1 LRVKNLSDSTIGEIL
16 HLKDKVVLITG
27 GAVRVGRAITVELLE
42 AGASVFCH
50 YNRSEGEARELK
62 KEYPLVNLLKGDLRQ
77 ISTTRYLVKEVIEKA
92 GKIDVL
98 INNAAIF
105 LKTPFGTITEENW
118 DNLFAM
124 NLKPHFFLS
133 QEASKFMI
141 TNKSG
146 KIVNIADTSGLRPWP
161 SYIPYS
167 LTKSGMISLTKGLAK
182 ALAPDIQV
190 NCINPGP
197 VLMPNSYNEKQISQ
211 AIEKTLLNR
220 AGKPKDIA
228 KAVRFLLEDGD
239 YITGLIL
246 SVDGGRSIK

>member
-1 LRVKNLSDSTIGEIL
+1 M

-27 GAVRVGRAITVELLE
+27 GAVRIGRAITVELIT
-42 AGASVFCH
+42 AGANVFCH
-50 YNRSEGEARELK
+50 YFSSEREARELK
-62 KEYPLVNLLKGDLRQ
+62 KEYPSVNLLKGNLKQ
-77 ISTTRYLVKEVIEKA
+77 ISTVAPLIHEIVEVA
-92 GKIDVL
+92 GTIDVL

-105 LKTPFGTITEENW
+105 MKTPFGTVTEENW
-118 DNLFAM
+118 DNLFAL
-124 NLKPHFFLS
+124 NLKPNFFLS
-133 QEASKFMI
+133 QEASKIMMEKQ
-141 TNKSG
+141 TG

-182 ALAPDIQV
+182 ALAPHVQV

-197 VLMPNSYNEKQISQ
+197 VLMPDKYSNEQITQ
-211 AIEKTLLNR
+211 TIEKTLLKR
-220 AGKPKDIA
+220 AGQAEDVA
-228 KAVRFLLEDGD
+228 SAVRFLLEDGD